1 MEKRLQIDFTEKAY
15 SELEAL
21 QKRLDAKSKS
31 EVIRDALGV
40 LTWLTDEVLEK
51 QHVLL
56 VEKSEGVTRE
66 VVFHFLERARLDRA
80 AVERG
85 ALSDTER
92 PATLEASR
100 SFSASR

>member
-40 LTWLTDEVLEK
+40 LNWLGDEVLNK
-51 QHVLL
+51 KHIIL
-56 VEKSEGVTRE
+56 VEKPEDGVTRE
-66 VVFHFLERARLDRA
+66 VVFHFLERAKPQDDRDNRQP
-80 AVERG
+80 VSQQKPE
-85 ALSDTER
+85 LSH
-92 PATLEASR
+92 SR
-100 SFSASR
+100 STNE

>member
-21 QKRLDAKSKS
+21 QTRLDAKSKS

-51 QHVLL
+51 KHVIL
-56 VEKSEGVTRE
+56 VEKPKDGVTRE
-66 VVFHFLERARLDRA
+66 VVFHFLERVRSQNHSDA
-80 AVERG
+80 AV
-85 ALSDTER
+85 
-92 PATLEASR
+92 ASR
-100 SFSASR
+100 STNSPAITAQR

>member
-40 LTWLTDEVLEK
+40 LTWLTDEILK
-51 QHVLL
+51 NNHVIL
-56 VEKSEGVTRE
+56 VEKPEAGVTRE
-66 VVFHFLERARLDRA
+66 VVFHFLERVRSQNHSDA
-80 AVERG
+80 AE
-85 ALSDTER
+85 D
-92 PATLEASR
+92 SR
-100 SFSASR
+100 STSSSAIAAQR